1 MLLNLRWSVMPN
13 GKVARLEEKVAEKM
27 FKSLSYI
34 KQSMGMGDI
43 ITLGWFPLKTD
54 IPVSIRP

>member
-1 MLLNLRWSVMPN
+1 MPN
-13 GKVARLEEKVAEKM
+13 GKIARLEEKVAEKM

-43 ITLGWFPLKTD
+43 ITLGWFPLKKQTFQF
-54 IPVSIRP
+54 PSVHKLP